1 VYYITHRNDPDV
13 HPPRFLGTFLD
24 PLRDYLCSC
33 YSLYDVVAP
42 VVRLIRRRDGRPNEG
57 SGWEAVA
64 TEEVEMSQNMRR

>member
-1 VYYITHRNDPDV
+1 
-13 HPPRFLGTFLD
+13 
-24 PLRDYLCSC
+24 
-33 YSLYDVVAP
+33 